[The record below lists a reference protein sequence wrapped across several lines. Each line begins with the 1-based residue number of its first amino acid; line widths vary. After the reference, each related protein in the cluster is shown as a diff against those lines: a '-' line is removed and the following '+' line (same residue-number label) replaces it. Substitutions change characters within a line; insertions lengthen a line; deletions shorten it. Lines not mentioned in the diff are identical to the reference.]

1 MKFNE
6 LLANIVVFHN
16 TVELTDILNA
26 LKAEGKKVRAADV
39 AALSPYTTRH
49 IRRFGDYTL
58 DTSPPDRSV
67 QPHLDLD
74 ENDGAED
81 AAGGVDRLLAAV
93 AGWTDKGACAGCR

>member
-1 MKFNE
+1 VRVAE
-6 LLANIVVFHN
+6 VVIRK
-16 TVELTDILNA
+16 EALTKD
-26 LKAEGKKVRAADV
+26 KVRAADV

-81 AAGGVDRLLAAV
+81 AAGA
-93 AGWTDKGACAGCR
+93 

>member
-1 MKFNE
+1 MR
-6 LLANIVVFHN
+6 LLNRPLAF
-16 TVELTDILNA
+16 ILAAA
-26 LKAEGKKVRAADV
+26 LAV
-39 AALSPYTTRH
+39 AAIIVIIEVTAFRVKSGPLLHRTTWYS

-93 AGWTDKGACAGCR
+93 AGWTDKRACAGCR